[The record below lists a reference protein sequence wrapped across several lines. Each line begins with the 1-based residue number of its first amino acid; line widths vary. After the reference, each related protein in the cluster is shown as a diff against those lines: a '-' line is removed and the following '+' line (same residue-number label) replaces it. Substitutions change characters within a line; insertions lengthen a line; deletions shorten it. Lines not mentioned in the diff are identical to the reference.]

1 MQLSFF
7 DEKSVS
13 QSDVN
18 KFVDVDKLKPS
29 GFEKCND
36 DKKSEEVE
44 FVGFSTGDEELDLL
58 LNGKSTQDVVPI
70 KRQAV
75 IDERLNNA
83 SDVLS
88 TSVER
93 VDADSKKAAG
103 EFEFVGDD
111 YSYYGRIK
119 PIAENFGKIEK
130 TSENEKSA
138 ISKSENGAENFVKA
152 EVVSD
157 KKVEKINDFDL
168 IEQSLSSIKNAV
180 FANIKEIEVLVENV
194 YNDIFKNNPS
204 FKHSLESVL
213 INLEEYLQALLLS
226 SMLESGVK
234 YEKFPEFVYEILP
247 QGDIF
252 KGANDELTAKIKIAS
267 VLKTQPLVALMLAAV
282 DVAMGKNET
291 KKLIDG
297 IYNVYAICIAAI
309 NRKTL
314 AKDEILF
321 NLITFAKNQGV
332 NI

>member
-7 DEKSVS
+7 DDASAS

-18 KFVDVDKLKPS
+18 EFVGEDKSMPS
-29 GFEKCND
+29 NFEKRND
-36 DKKSEEVE
+36 DKKSDEVE

-58 LNGKSTQDVVPI
+58 INGKSSQDADPI
-70 KRQAV
+70 KKQTA
-75 IDERLNNA
+75 IDEHLDNT
-83 SDVLS
+83 SDVLN
-88 TSVER
+88 TSIEK
-93 VDADSKKAAG
+93 VDADSEKEASK
-103 EFEFVGDD
+103 FEADSDD

-119 PIAENFGKIEK
+119 PIAENSGKIEK
-130 TSENEKSA
+130 TSENETTA
-138 ISKSENGAENFVKA
+138 ITKSENDAENFVKA
-152 EVVSD
+152 EGVSD
-157 KKVEKINDFDL
+157 KKIEKINGFDL
-168 IEQSLSSIKNAV
+168 IEQSLSSVKNVV
-180 FANIKEIEVLVENV
+180 FASIKEIEVLVENV

-226 SMLESGVK
+226 SMLESGVE
-234 YEKFPEFVYEILP
+234 YEKFPKFVYEILP
-247 QGDIF
+247 QGDVF
-252 KGANDELTAKIKIAS
+252 RGSNDELTAKIKIAS
-267 VLKTQPLVALMLAAV
+267 VLKTQPLAALMLAAV
-282 DVAMGKNET
+282 DVAMGKSET

-297 IYNVYAICIAAI
+297 IYNVYATCISAI

>member
-18 KFVDVDKLKPS
+18 EFVGQDKSMPS
-29 GFEKCND
+29 DFEKRNN
-36 DKKSEEVE
+36 DKKTDEVE

-58 LNGKSTQDVVPI
+58 INGKSTQDVEPI
-70 KRQAV
+70 NKQAV
-75 IDERLNNA
+75 INERLDNA
-83 SDVLS
+83 NDVLS
-88 TSVER
+88 TSVEK
-93 VDADSKKAAG
+93 VDADSKKTAG
-103 EFEFVGDD
+103 EFEADDDD

-119 PIAENFGKIEK
+119 PIAENSGKIEK

-157 KKVEKINDFDL
+157 KNVEKINDFYL

-180 FANIKEIEVLVENV
+180 FTIIEEIELLVRNV

-204 FKHSLESVL
+204 FRHSLESVL

-234 YEKFPEFVYEILP
+234 YEKFPGFVYEILP
-247 QGDIF
+247 RGDIF
-252 KGANDELTAKIKIAS
+252 KGVNDELAAKIKIAS
-267 VLKTQPLVALMLAAV
+267 VLKMQPLGALMLAAV

-297 IYNVYAICIAAI
+297 IYNIYAICISAI